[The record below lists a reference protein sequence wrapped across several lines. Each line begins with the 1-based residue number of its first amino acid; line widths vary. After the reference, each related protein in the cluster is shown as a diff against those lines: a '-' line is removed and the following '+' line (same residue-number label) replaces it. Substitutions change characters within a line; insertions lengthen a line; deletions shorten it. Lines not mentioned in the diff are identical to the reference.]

1 MYLFVGI
8 ERKNTNF
15 SLICFYFC
23 NKYNSG
29 SSCLYNRSNK
39 NQFMN
44 QNEFVLLINPFKDK
58 LFRLAKRLLVSTE
71 EAEDA
76 TQEIL
81 VKLWSKSENLDSYTS
96 VEAVAM
102 TMTKNY
108 CLDQLKSKR
117 ASNLKIV
124 HSNYTDR
131 EPSLDKK
138 VEDNDSL
145 NWVGKIIDQLP
156 EQQRL
161 IIQLRD
167 IEQCE
172 FAEIAKIVEMNETA
186 VRVALSRARKT
197 IREYMLKT
205 HSYGIQ

>member
-1 MYLFVGI
+1 
-8 ERKNTNF
+8 
-15 SLICFYFC
+15 
-23 NKYNSG
+23 
-29 SSCLYNRSNK
+29 
-39 NQFMN
+39 MN
-44 QNEFVLLINPFKDK
+44 QNEFVQLIAPFKDK
-58 LFRLAKRLLVSTE
+58 VFRLAKRLLISSE

-81 VKLWSKSENLDSYTS
+81 VKLWTKNEGLDRYNS
-96 VEAVAM
+96 VEALAM

-124 HSNYTDR
+124 HDNYTDR
-131 EPSLDKK
+131 EPSLQQKM
-138 VEDNDSL
+138 EDIDSL
-145 NWVGKIIDQLP
+145 NWVEKIINQLP

-172 FAEIAKIVEMNETA
+172 FEEIAKIMNMNETA
-186 VRVALSRARKT
+186 IRVALSRARKT
-197 IREYMLKT
+197 IREFMTQT
-205 HSYGIQ
+205 HRYGTH

>member
-1 MYLFVGI
+1 
-8 ERKNTNF
+8 
-15 SLICFYFC
+15 
-23 NKYNSG
+23 
-29 SSCLYNRSNK
+29 
-39 NQFMN
+39 MN
-44 QNEFVLLINPFKDK
+44 QKEFVHLINPFKDK
-58 LFRLAKRLLVSTE
+58 LFRLAKRLLISTE

-81 VKLWSKSENLDSYTS
+81 VKLWSKNENLDSYNS

-117 ASNLKIV
+117 AGNLKIV
-124 HSNYTDR
+124 DNNFTDR

-145 NWVGKIIDQLP
+145 IWVAKIIDQLP

-172 FAEIAKIVEMNETA
+172 FSEIAKITEMNETA
-186 VRVALSRARKT
+186 VRVALSRARKK

-205 HSYGIQ
+205 HSYGV